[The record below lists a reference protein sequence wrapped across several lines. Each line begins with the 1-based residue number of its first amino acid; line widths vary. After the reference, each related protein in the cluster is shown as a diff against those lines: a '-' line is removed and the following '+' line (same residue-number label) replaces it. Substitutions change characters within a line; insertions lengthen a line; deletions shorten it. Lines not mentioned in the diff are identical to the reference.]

1 MNMTDYME
9 ECKKFCD
16 KPHKAY
22 VHLQIDDTGN
32 VQMVMGGA
40 FPVLCLMINKMLESI
55 CKKHDMDY
63 YDFMAYLAQA
73 KSMWDKRE
81 GNDG

>member
-1 MNMTDYME
+1 M
-9 ECKKFCD
+9 
-16 KPHKAY
+16 
-22 VHLQIDDTGN
+22 
-32 VQMVMGGA
+32 
-40 FPVLCLMINKMLESI
+40 LCLMINKMLESI
-55 CKKHDMDY
+55 CKKYNMDY